1 MRLARRRRLG
11 PLISMTPLI
20 DVMFILLVFFMVTST
35 FLDLD
40 MIPLVGAAR
49 SGAETSGTAAP
60 KTVAP
65 GTLAAEK
72 GTLSEAG
79 SLMVRLSAEGR
90 TIVSGREV
98 DGAGLRTMVATRVA
112 AGSSKPIL
120 VLSSGFATT
129 QSLVS
134 LLDLLARAGAQDVRI
149 VRIEA
154 Q

>member
-40 MIPLVGAAR
+40 MIPLVGSSRPTADQRDAPAAK
-49 SGAETSGTAAP
+49 STSMTG
-60 KTVAP
+60 V
-65 GTLAAEK
+65 
-72 GTLSEAG
+72 G
-79 SLMVRLSAEGR
+79 SFMVRLSADGR
-90 TIVSGREV
+90 AYVSGRPV
-98 DGAGLRTMVATRVA
+98 DPTTLQTMVSTRAA
-112 AGSSKPIL
+112 AGSSKPVL

-129 QSLVS
+129 QALVS
-134 LLDLLARAGAQDVRI
+134 LMDLLAQAGAQDVRV